1 LRLLNDATSPFGRK
15 VMMAA
20 LSRRIAVSEEFVDLS
35 QLEEISRFNP
45 LGQIP
50 VLLLPDGS
58 SLYDSQT
65 IMLHLDECHGGPRLF
80 PLERRAQL
88 LTGVSL
94 CDGVMEATLQRLLE
108 TRRPAA
114 QQSAEFIAK
123 LEQRIRRGMLAL
135 EELDRPARDGGAL
148 LASDIAVIAALGYC
162 DFRYTEAWRSFCPR
176 LAAWYATHAELA
188 LARATA
194 PTRKTPASLR

>member
-15 VMMAA
+15 VMMAV
-20 LSRRIAVSEEFVDLS
+20 LSRQIAVTEEFVDLS
-35 QLEEISRFNP
+35 KLEQILPFNV

-50 VLLLPDGS
+50 VLVLPDGK

-65 IMLHLDECHGGPRLF
+65 ILIHLDECHGGARLF
-80 PLERRAQL
+80 PAQRRGEVM
-88 LTGVSL
+88 TGVSL

-108 TRRPAA
+108 TRKPGP

-123 LEQRIRRGMLAL
+123 LEQRIRRGAMAL
-135 EELDRPARDGGAL
+135 EELERGPSAADAL
-148 LASDIAVIAALGYC
+148 SASDIATIAAMGYC
-162 DFRYTEAWRSFCPR
+162 DFRYTEEWRSYCPR
-176 LAAWYATHAELA
+176 LAAWYATNAELA

>member
-15 VMMAA
+15 VVMAA
-20 LSRRIAVSEEFVDLS
+20 LSRQINATEEFVDLNRPE
-35 QLEEISRFNP
+35 QILPFNP

-50 VLLLPDGS
+50 VLVLPDGR

-65 IMLHLDECHGGPRLF
+65 IMLHLDDCHGGPRLF
-80 PLERRAQL
+80 PQDRRAEI

-108 TRRPAA
+108 TRKPA
-114 QQSAEFIAK
+114 QRQSAEFIAK
-123 LEQRIRRGMLAL
+123 LEQRIHRGLAAL
-135 EELDRPARDGGAL
+135 EQLCLSPAAEDAL
-148 LASDIAVIAALGYC
+148 PASDLAAIAALGYC
-162 DFRYTEAWRSFCPR
+162 DFRYTVEWRADCPR
-176 LAAWYATHAELA
+176 LAAWYATNAELA

-194 PTRKTPASLR
+194 PTRNTAAL